1 MLTQQVL
8 AEFDEAL
15 GTDRID
21 DDVAE
26 LLPYASDASFS
37 GRIPDAVAHPST
49 TEAVSRVMKIASRWN
64 IAVVPRGSG
73 TSLTGGPV
81 PLNGGL
87 VLDLA
92 GMNQILEIDPGTST
106 ATVQAGVRNVELQCA
121 AAAHGLFYP
130 PDPAS
135 WERCTL
141 GGNVA
146 CDAGGPRCLKYGVTK
161 SYVLGLVVVLADGRV
176 LRLGGKFLK
185 NATGYQLLQLF
196 IGSEG
201 TLGIITEI
209 ILRMLPLPQAYAAA
223 AVPFADLED
232 ASVAVTAI
240 LSAGLLPEKVE
251 LMDRVT
257 LAAVE
262 DEGGLGL
269 PSAAGAMLL
278 IEQDGSLPDVVN
290 QEIGRIGEICRR
302 HGALDVRIATDPADR
317 EKLWTARRAASDALA
332 RRYPNKTSE
341 DIVVPRSQIPE
352 MVRRIS
358 QIAQST
364 GLEIAVFGHAGDGN
378 LHPTILF
385 NRAIPGEMEKVEQ
398 AASAIFAASLELGGT
413 LSGEHGIGALKR
425 AFLRDAVGD
434 ETLAVLGAIKQLFD
448 PLGLLNP
455 GKVFAPAGT
464 SKVGFLTDLPVLD
477 NIAAG

>member
-1 MLTQQVL
+1 MLPPEAL
-8 AEFDEAL
+8 AELSEAI
-15 GTDRID
+15 GAGRIATDVRDLI
-21 DDVAE
+21 
-26 LLPYASDASFS
+26 PYASDATFS

-49 TEAVSRVMKIASRWN
+49 TDEVSRLMRVASRRH
-64 IAVVPRGSG
+64 IVVVPRGSG

-81 PLNGGL
+81 PLAGGL

-92 GMNQILEIDPGTST
+92 GMNQIVEIDPSTST
-106 ATVQAGVRNVELQCA
+106 ATVQAGVRNVDLQRA
-121 AAAHGLFYP
+121 AAAYGLFYP

-135 WERCTL
+135 WESCTL

-176 LRLGGKFLK
+176 LRLGGKLLK

-201 TLGIITEI
+201 TLGVITEI
-209 ILRMLPLPQAYAAA
+209 VLRLLPLPEAYATA
-223 AVPFADLED
+223 AVEFATLED
-232 ASVAVTAI
+232 ASLAVTAV
-240 LSAGLLPEKVE
+240 LSAGLLPAKLE

-257 LAAVE
+257 LAA
-262 DEGGLGL
+262 LGDALNLRL
-269 PSAAGAMLL
+269 PASAGAVLL
-278 IEQDGSLPDVVN
+278 IEQDGTASGVVN
-290 QEIGRIGEICRR
+290 EEISKMAEICRKHR
-302 HGALDVRIATDPADR
+302 ALDVQVATQASERD
-317 EKLWTARRAASDALA
+317 KLWAARRAASDALG
-332 RRYPNKTSE
+332 RLRPNKTSE

-352 MVRRIS
+352 MVRRIGR
-358 QIAQST
+358 IAEST

-385 NRAIPGEMEKVEQ
+385 DRKLPGEMQRVEQ
-398 AASAIFAASLELGGT
+398 AAAEIFRAALELGGT

-425 AFLRDAVGD
+425 AFIRDAVGD
-434 ETLAVLGAIKQLFD
+434 DSLALMVAIKQLFD

-455 GKVFAPAGT
+455 GKVFPPAGA
-464 SKVGFLTDLPVLD
+464 SQVGFLTDLPVLD
-477 NIAAG
+477 GLATG